1 MRCCTEPRSAAA
13 LPLPLQR
20 KIVAQ
25 TANGR
30 RCTGGTRLHLANA
43 RRAGIILLWAPP
55 RKSRSR
61 RATRTR
67 QERPWALSECFVQS
81 HLTISFVKGRPIR
94 TSKAFLEC
102 TAALTDNYKD
112 LTPLGPVVSLQITS
126 YKRYSLHEKKNE
138 VCLLVCTVTISKARK
153 NLLFHRSEYA
163 TSV

>member
-1 MRCCTEPRSAAA
+1 MSQSYVDVVMRCCTEPRSAAA
-13 LPLPLQR
+13 FPLPLQR

-30 RCTGGTRLHLANA
+30 RCTWGTRLHLANA
-43 RRAGIILLWAPP
+43 RRAGIKILWAPP

-112 LTPLGPVVSLQITS
+112 LTPLGPVASLQITS
-126 YKRYSLHEKKNE
+126 YKRYSLHEKK
-138 VCLLVCTVTISKARK
+138 
-153 NLLFHRSEYA
+153 
-163 TSV
+163 